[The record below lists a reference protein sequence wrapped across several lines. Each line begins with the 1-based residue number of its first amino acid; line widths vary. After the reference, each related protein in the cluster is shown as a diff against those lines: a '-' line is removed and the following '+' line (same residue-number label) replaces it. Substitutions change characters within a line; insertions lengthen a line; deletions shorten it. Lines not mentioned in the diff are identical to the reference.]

1 MEKRL
6 SPIFVAL
13 DIVLRTKD
21 KVFFIRAIAAFS
33 LSLCVL
39 LLLCMTMWELLGDE
53 NSKWWLVALFVACSV
68 IFGYFIS
75 LYALSPLFK
84 TNRLLDILLKDTL
97 HELNI
102 PLSVIKANLQM
113 LQNEEMDEKR
123 AKRLD
128 RISLASDD
136 LHLLYKEVDYY
147 IKREIREEIK
157 EVFNLLEVVTSVIKK
172 LEDVGHGVKIIHDV
186 SPIELFTDKH
196 GFAKVISNLLSNA
209 MKYNYNNADIHIS
222 QKENLLIIKDDG
234 VGMSEA
240 ELFLV
245 FDRYYQVDSSKD
257 GHGIGLSIVKAYCD
271 DFKILMSIRSKKNE
285 GTMVTLDISN
295 LIHKK

>member
-1 MEKRL
+1 LGKRL
-6 SPIFVAL
+6 FQIFAVL
-13 DIVLRTKD
+13 DTVLRIKD
-21 KVFFIRAIAAFS
+21 KVFFTRTIVVFS
-33 LSLCVL
+33 LSLWVL
-39 LLLCMTMWELLGDE
+39 LFTGIFLWEFFKDQNLQWLAVIVFVLCSL
-53 NSKWWLVALFVACSV
+53 
-68 IFGYFIS
+68 IFGYFIA
-75 LYALSPLFK
+75 LYTLSPLFK
-84 TNRLLDILLKDTL
+84 TNKLLDFLLKDTL

-113 LQNEEMDEKR
+113 LQSEEMDAKKC
-123 AKRLD
+123 KRLD

-147 IKREIREEIK
+147 IKREIREEMK
-157 EVFNLLEVVTSVIKK
+157 EVFDLLEVVTSVIKK
-172 LEDVGHGVKIIHDV
+172 IEDVGHGVKIIYDILPV
-186 SPIELFTDKH
+186 ELLADKH

-209 MKYNYNNADIHIS
+209 IKYNHNNADIHIY
-222 QKENLLIIKDDG
+222 QKENQLIIKDDG

-245 FDRYYQVDSSKD
+245 FDRYYQVDSSKE

-271 DFKILMSIRSKKNE
+271 DFKILMNIRSKKGE
-285 GTMVTLDISN
+285 GTMVSLDISN

>member
-1 MEKRL
+1 MGKRL
-6 SPIFVAL
+6 LKIFVTS
-13 DIVLRTKD
+13 DTVLRIKD
-21 KVFFIRAIAAFS
+21 KVFFIRSIVVFS
-33 LSLCVL
+33 LSFFVL
-39 LLLCMTMWELLGDE
+39 LFAGIFLWEFFKDQDAQWWIVIVFALC
-53 NSKWWLVALFVACSV
+53 SLF
-68 IFGYFIS
+68 FGYFIS
-75 LYALSPLFK
+75 LYALAPLFK
-84 TNRLLDILLKDTL
+84 TNKLLDFLLKDTL

-113 LQNEEMDEKR
+113 LQSEEFDAKKC
-123 AKRLD
+123 KRLE

-147 IKREIREEIK
+147 IKREIREEMK
-157 EVFNLLEVVTSVIKK
+157 EVFDLLEVVSGVIKK
-172 LEDVGHGVKIIHDV
+172 LEDVGHGVKIIDDV
-186 SPIELFTDKH
+186 LPIALFADKH

-209 MKYNYNNADIHIS
+209 IKYNHNNADIHIY
-222 QKENLLIIKDDG
+222 QKENQLIIKDDG

-285 GTMVTLDISN
+285 GTMVTLDISS